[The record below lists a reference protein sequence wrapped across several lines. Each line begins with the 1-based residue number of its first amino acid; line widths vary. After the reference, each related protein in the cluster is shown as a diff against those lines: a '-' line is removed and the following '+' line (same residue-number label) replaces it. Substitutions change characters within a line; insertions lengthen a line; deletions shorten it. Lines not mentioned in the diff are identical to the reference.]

1 VANQSSTN
9 STIANST
16 LSGFFFQSNGTFQA
30 IPDTPGLNPYPIGA
44 GPVCIVED
52 PSNQYLYTS
61 NGDGTVTGK
70 VLFAPTGQLSNLTRG
85 STFTAVGQATCLAVS
100 GNVD

>member
-1 VANQSSTN
+1 M
-9 STIANST
+9 
-16 LSGFFFQSNGTFQA
+16 
-30 IPDTPGLNPYPIGA
+30 
-44 GPVCIVED
+44 VED

-70 VLFAPTGQLSNLTRG
+70 VLFAPSGQLSNLTRG
-85 STFTAVGQATCLAVS
+85 SQFSAVGQATCLAVS

>member
-1 VANQSSTN
+1 M
-9 STIANST
+9 
-16 LSGFFFQSNGTFQA
+16 
-30 IPDTPGLNPYPIGA
+30 
-44 GPVCIVED
+44 VED

-70 VLFAPTGQLSNLTRG
+70 ILDKTRGQLSNLSRG

-100 GNVD
+100 GIVD